1 MKLAILGAA
10 GSGKGQNTGRI
21 AKKYNL
27 HHVVV
32 GDIVKS
38 EIRNKTD
45 VGKIMYAFT
54 SQGRFVPCDIVMSV
68 LAKQIDSFP
77 RNEGFIIDTAPLNM
91 EQYVK
96 MKEFIDLDAVISL
109 EVEDYNVL
117 RRRTLNRMICPMCR
131 AVTSVFE
138 SPDNLC
144 KLCGATL
151 EHRYDDNLETVNFR
165 IAQYIRETVP
175 VLNEFEKSGKL
186 IRINADQSKEDVFC
200 EICHRLDEFFAKKSI
215 KKP

>member
-32 GDIVKS
+32 GDIVKA

-54 SQGRFVPCDIVMSV
+54 STGRFVPSDIVMDV
-68 LAKQIDSFP
+68 LAKQINSFP
-77 RNEGFIIDTAPLNM
+77 QNEGFIIDTAPLNM
-91 EQYVK
+91 DQYEK
-96 MKEFIDLDAVISL
+96 MIKFIKLDAVISL
-109 EVEDYNVL
+109 EVTDYNVL
-117 RRRTLNRMICPMCR
+117 RRRTLNRMICPKCR
-131 AVTSVFE
+131 AVTSVAE
-138 SPDNLC
+138 SPDNIC

-165 IAQYIRETVP
+165 IAQYLRETVP
-175 VLNEFEKSGKL
+175 VLNEFEKAGKL
-186 IRINADQSKEDVFC
+186 IRINADQSKEEVFC
-200 EICHRLDEFFAKKSI
+200 EICRKLDEFFAKNSNL
-215 KKP
+215 